1 MDVKQQLTIEELIE
15 SFKLSHPKSISIEE
29 NLSDYDKEKVR
40 NWPSIEC
47 PFFTDEEID
56 QLKDYYNE
64 SSTES
69 YHDYFDENTST
80 ILNSNP
86 LLSPSHNKISYS
98 QRVIQL
104 QDKMYSTINP
114 EEIDAIKQNLVDI
127 GWNPEIKYTPESQA
141 MARERF
147 INLTTQRLPKIDM
160 VDIQPLIERVESIDY
175 MNESNTERLYPVSII
190 LIQEDS
196 FISGPISSFTNS
208 DFTHSAL
215 ALDGNFDR
223 LYSFNFFNNIKF
235 GGGFSLENMKNFP
248 KENRLGIYSFFVKK
262 EDYDKISNKLQEYLL
277 NIKNTTYSLAG
288 LLLFPFDKIK
298 FNVSNSMICSQFVDY
313 IMKMTNSDITN
324 IDSSKVSPA
333 KLYNSSVNNARIYKT
348 YDGKVKDFDSKKAK
362 KLLDKLSR
370 TAKTVNENTI
380 NNYIAPVVVE
390 ARKANIEVR
399 DNGDVL
405 LTNPFVDFDA
415 EYMASHKLLM
425 QYYKSNNIEAMKY
438 ELARLYY
445 MNYILGKKLY
455 HNKFL
460 MNKEKNIK
468 TRARVLNDFNKY
480 IKVVL
485 KAEQNFNFGEYYE
498 QSPFYPHTVEVTGS
512 TVNAVKD
519 VFKYI
524 L

>member
-1 MDVKQQLTIEELIE
+1 
-15 SFKLSHPKSISIEE
+15 
-29 NLSDYDKEKVR
+29 
-40 NWPSIEC
+40 
-47 PFFTDEEID
+47 
-56 QLKDYYNE
+56 
-64 SSTES
+64 
-69 YHDYFDENTST
+69 
-80 ILNSNP
+80 
-86 LLSPSHNKISYS
+86 
-98 QRVIQL
+98 
-104 QDKMYSTINP
+104 
-114 EEIDAIKQNLVDI
+114 
-127 GWNPEIKYTPESQA
+127 
-141 MARERF
+141 
-147 INLTTQRLPKIDM
+147 
-160 VDIQPLIERVESIDY
+160 
-175 MNESNTERLYPVSII
+175 
-190 LIQEDS
+190 
-196 FISGPISSFTNS
+196 
-208 DFTHSAL
+208 
-215 ALDGNFDR
+215 
-223 LYSFNFFNNIKF
+223 
-235 GGGFSLENMKNFP
+235 
-248 KENRLGIYSFFVKK
+248 
-262 EDYDKISNKLQEYLL
+262 
-277 NIKNTTYSLAG
+277 
-288 LLLFPFDKIK
+288 
-298 FNVSNSMICSQFVDY
+298 MICSQFVDY

-390 ARKANIEVR
+390 ARKANIEVKN
-399 DNGDVL
+399 NGDVL

-445 MNYILGKKLY
+445 MNYILEKKLY

-460 MNKEKNIK
+460 MNKEKNMK

-485 KAEQNFNFGEYYE
+485 ATQPNFNFGEYYE
-498 QSPFYPHTVEVTGS
+498 HSSFYPHTVEVTGS

>member
-1 MDVKQQLTIEELIE
+1 MQGAEVLTR
-15 SFKLSHPKSISIEE
+15 FKA
-29 NLSDYDKEKVR
+29 D
-40 NWPSIEC
+40 
-47 PFFTDEEID
+47 T
-56 QLKDYYNE
+56 
-64 SSTES
+64 
-69 YHDYFDENTST
+69 
-80 ILNSNP
+80 
-86 LLSPSHNKISYS
+86 
-98 QRVIQL
+98 
-104 QDKMYSTINP
+104 
-114 EEIDAIKQNLVDI
+114 
-127 GWNPEIKYTPESQA
+127 
-141 MARERF
+141 
-147 INLTTQRLPKIDM
+147 
-160 VDIQPLIERVESIDY
+160 
-175 MNESNTERLYPVSII
+175 
-190 LIQEDS
+190 
-196 FISGPISSFTNS
+196 
-208 DFTHSAL
+208 
-215 ALDGNFDR
+215 
-223 LYSFNFFNNIKF
+223 
-235 GGGFSLENMKNFP
+235 
-248 KENRLGIYSFFVKK
+248 
-262 EDYDKISNKLQEYLL
+262 
-277 NIKNTTYSLAG
+277 
-288 LLLFPFDKIK
+288 
-298 FNVSNSMICSQFVDY
+298 
-313 IMKMTNSDITN
+313 
-324 IDSSKVSPA
+324 
-333 KLYNSSVNNARIYKT
+333 
-348 YDGKVKDFDSKKAK
+348 KDFDSKKAK

-445 MNYILGKKLY
+445 MNYILEKKLY

>member
-15 SFKLSHPKSISIEE
+15 SFKLSHPKSVSIEE

-64 SSTES
+64 SGTES
-69 YHDYFDENTST
+69 YHDYFNENTST
-80 ILNSNP
+80 ILNSNS

-104 QDKMYSTINP
+104 QDKMDSTINP

-127 GWNPEIKYTPESQA
+127 GWNPEIKYTPESQT

-160 VDIQPLIERVESIDY
+160 IDIQPLIERVESIDY

-262 EDYDKISNKLQEYLL
+262 EDYDKISNKLQDYLL

-313 IMKMTNSDITN
+313 IMKMANADITKT
-324 IDSSKVSPA
+324 DSSKVSPA

-380 NNYIAPVVVE
+380 NKYISPVVVE
-390 ARKANIEVR
+390 SRKANIEVKN
-399 DNGDVL
+399 NGDVL

-460 MNKEKNIK
+460 MNKEKNMK

-485 KAEQNFNFGEYYE
+485 KAQPDFNFGEYYE
-498 QSPFYPHTVEVTGS
+498 QSPFYPHTIEITGS

-519 VFKYI
+519 VFRYI

>member
-1 MDVKQQLTIEELIE
+1 
-15 SFKLSHPKSISIEE
+15 
-29 NLSDYDKEKVR
+29 
-40 NWPSIEC
+40 
-47 PFFTDEEID
+47 
-56 QLKDYYNE
+56 
-64 SSTES
+64 
-69 YHDYFDENTST
+69 
-80 ILNSNP
+80 
-86 LLSPSHNKISYS
+86 
-98 QRVIQL
+98 
-104 QDKMYSTINP
+104 
-114 EEIDAIKQNLVDI
+114 
-127 GWNPEIKYTPESQA
+127 
-141 MARERF
+141 
-147 INLTTQRLPKIDM
+147 
-160 VDIQPLIERVESIDY
+160 
-175 MNESNTERLYPVSII
+175 
-190 LIQEDS
+190 
-196 FISGPISSFTNS
+196 
-208 DFTHSAL
+208 
-215 ALDGNFDR
+215 
-223 LYSFNFFNNIKF
+223 
-235 GGGFSLENMKNFP
+235 MKNFP

-313 IMKMTNSDITN
+313 IMKMANADITKT
-324 IDSSKVSPA
+324 DSSKVSPA

-348 YDGKVKDFDSKKAK
+348 YDGKVKDFDSNKTR
-362 KLLDKLSR
+362 KLLNKLSR

-380 NNYIAPVVVE
+380 NSHIAPIVVE

-445 MNYILGKKLY
+445 MNYILEKKLY

-460 MNKEKNIK
+460 MNKEKNMK
-468 TRARVLNDFNKY
+468 TRAKVLNDFNKY

>member
-15 SFKLSHPKSISIEE
+15 SFKLSHPKSVSIEE

-64 SSTES
+64 SGTES

-104 QDKMYSTINP
+104 QDKMDSTINP

-313 IMKMTNSDITN
+313 IMKM
-324 IDSSKVSPA
+324 
-333 KLYNSSVNNARIYKT
+333 VN
-348 YDGKVKDFDSKKAK
+348 
-362 KLLDKLSR
+362 
-370 TAKTVNENTI
+370 
-380 NNYIAPVVVE
+380 
-390 ARKANIEVR
+390 
-399 DNGDVL
+399 
-405 LTNPFVDFDA
+405 
-415 EYMASHKLLM
+415 
-425 QYYKSNNIEAMKY
+425 
-438 ELARLYY
+438 
-445 MNYILGKKLY
+445 
-455 HNKFL
+455 
-460 MNKEKNIK
+460 
-468 TRARVLNDFNKY
+468 
-480 IKVVL
+480 
-485 KAEQNFNFGEYYE
+485 
-498 QSPFYPHTVEVTGS
+498 
-512 TVNAVKD
+512 
-519 VFKYI
+519 
-524 L
+524 

>member
-1 MDVKQQLTIEELIE
+1 MDAKPQLTIEELIE
-15 SFKLSHPKSISIEE
+15 SFKLE
-29 NLSDYDKEKVR
+29 NNPFVYEAELSDYDREKVR

-64 SSTES
+64 SGTES

-104 QDKMYSTINP
+104 QDKMDSTISP

-160 VDIQPLIERVESIDY
+160 IDIQPLVERVESIDY
-175 MNESNTERLYPVSII
+175 MNESNIERLYPVSII

-313 IMKMTNSDITN
+313 IMKMANADITKT
-324 IDSSKVSPA
+324 DSSKVSPA

-348 YDGKVKDFDSKKAK
+348 YDGKVKDFDGKKAK
-362 KLLDKLSR
+362 KFLDKLSR

-390 ARKANIEVR
+390 ARKANIEVKN
-399 DNGDVL
+399 NGDVL

-415 EYMASHKLLM
+415 EYMASHKLLI

-460 MNKEKNIK
+460 MNKEKNMK

-485 KAEQNFNFGEYYE
+485 AAQPNFNFGEYYE